1 MGRVWRAHYTAIKRN
16 DALKVVP
23 ARSRLIASAL
33 PGSGEKHKSLRR

>member
-23 ARSRLIASAL
+23 DAFAADPERLARF
-33 PGSGEKHKSLRR
+33 GQKHKSLRR